1 MYKQL
6 SLAYRWESLHTKGLQ
21 LKIFKCSW
29 IVSTWSPSVGPRHH
43 TNMLW
48 WPSAMTV
55 GTVLPLPS
63 PCKHQK
69 SFETNTVHFIST
81 EIRAKLLSEDI
92 LTEITAKD
100 LCGCWPTLLS
110 APAVSVFPSP
120 SSLQTQPYHKTCWTA
135 SLNCSGN
142 SPHFL
147 KAGQWSRASFMS
159 SRLWPTTNPCPQVLL
174 SRSLN
179 WSRVSATHYLQPAP
193 VRVATGAQQ
202 EEADLGGWSRFFMES
217 RRASGSSWYKVWHL
231 TTEQKSGIWAA
242 WKWGL
247 NYPLSTLK
255 VMYIKEKSASLW
267 QSGDLCPCLSL
278 KG

>member
-1 MYKQL
+1 
-6 SLAYRWESLHTKGLQ
+6 
-21 LKIFKCSW
+21 
-29 IVSTWSPSVGPRHH
+29 
-43 TNMLW
+43 MLW

-69 SFETNTVHFIST
+69 SFETNTLHFIST

-110 APAVSVFPSP
+110 APGVSVFPSP

-179 WSRVSATHYLQPAP
+179 RSRASATHYLQPAP

-217 RRASGSSWYKVWHL
+217 RRASGSSWCKVWHL

-247 NYPLSTLK
+247 NYPPFHPQSDVYQREVCFPVAIWRSVPLFELERVK
-255 VMYIKEKSASLW
+255 VGMNTWPSDSRRWTGRKESFNSRQFAVSYHVELISNSFVFK
-267 QSGDLCPCLSL
+267 D
-278 KG
+278 